1 MITGPQRN
9 ARMMLPR
16 VRVLRKGDLIFR
28 SRSEGSEKPHVVV
41 RVTDTGIPR
50 YGSQKGTRLIYR
62 VINPATGAEL
72 NLSEFEIAAEYDVSG
87 P

>member
-28 SRSEGSEKPHVVV
+28 NRSEGSEKPHVVV

-50 YGSQKGTRLIYR
+50 YGAQKGTRLTYR
-62 VINPATGAEL
+62 VINPATGVEL